1 MSARLRLRPVLAG
14 VTAIVLAAGL
24 AGCATS
30 ASAESEDASTSSVVR
45 IYLTRHGETML
56 NELERAQGWADSPL
70 VGDGEEVAEDLGIGL
85 AEAGVEFDAAYS
97 ADMVR
102 HFSTA
107 EIVLDAI
114 GQDIEPTRDER
125 LREVAFGRFEGAGND
140 EMWSFAAE
148 ELGFAD
154 VGAMFGSVEFTEAL
168 DAVATASADTD
179 LPAETSAVVGE
190 RAVAALEDIAE
201 QAAEDGGGDV
211 LVVSS
216 GITITLAL
224 GMLGADLSGITS
236 GIDNA
241 AVSELVYDDGEWT
254 VETVNDLSYV
264 EAGADR

>member
-1 MSARLRLRPVLAG
+1 MSARLPLRPALAG
-14 VTAIVLAAGL
+14 ATALVLVAGL
-24 AGCATS
+24 AGCAS
-30 ASAESEDASTSSVVR
+30 NSPAESEEASSSTVR

-70 VGDGEEVAEDLGIGL
+70 VADGEEVAEDLGAGL
-85 AEAGVEFDAAYS
+85 AAAGVEFEAAYS

-102 HFSTA
+102 HFTTA
-107 EIVLDAI
+107 VLALDAAE
-114 GQDIEPTRDER
+114 QEIEPVRDER

-148 ELGFAD
+148 QLGYAD
-154 VGAMFGSVEFTEAL
+154 VGEMFGSVEFTEAL
-168 DAVATASADTD
+168 DAVAAGSEETD
-179 LPAETSAVVGE
+179 LPAETSAEVGE

-201 QAAEDGGGDV
+201 KVAEDGGGEV

-224 GMLGADLSGITS
+224 GMLGAVLSKVTS
-236 GIDNA
+236 GIENA
-241 AVSELVYDDGEWT
+241 AVSELVYDDGEWS

-264 EAGADR
+264 EAGAAE